1 MALIARSQTDPRKR
15 ALRRIA
21 RTSRSDIPTGERA
34 AAARSVADHLIAHL
48 RGARAGAA
56 AAYHPINDEIDP
68 LPAMTALG
76 AAGWRTAL
84 PVVVEATAVL
94 TYRAWRP
101 GDATRQGAF
110 GIQEPLPEAEQIT
123 PDVVLTPL
131 LAFDR
136 RGGRLGF
143 GAGYYDA
150 TLEALRSRGPV
161 IAIGL
166 AFQTQEVDHVPT
178 EPHDQHLDAVVTPG
192 GILSF

>member
-1 MALIARSQTDPRKR
+1 MIARSQTDLDKR
-15 ALRRIA
+15 ELRRIA
-21 RTSRSDIPTGERA
+21 RASRSGLSAEVRA
-34 AAARSVADHLIAHL
+34 AAARAAADHLTAHL
-48 RGARAGAA
+48 SGARIGTA

-68 LPAMTALG
+68 LPTMTALS

-84 PVVVEATAVL
+84 PVVVEGTAVL
-94 TYRAWRP
+94 LYRAWRP
-101 GDATRQGAF
+101 GDTTRPGAF
-110 GIQEPLPEAEQIT
+110 GIQEPLPEADQLT

-150 TLEALRSRGPV
+150 TLEALRSRGTV

-166 AFQTQEVDHVPT
+166 AFETQEVDHVPT
-178 EPHDQHLDAVVTPG
+178 EPHDQCLDAVVTPAG
-192 GILSF
+192 VV